1 MSSMQTVEL
10 AVAPCHDTQLLRFP
24 ALEAIPGFV
33 HAITTRPWNMS
44 PQRGPQREWAVQ
56 RRQRLCAQLGLP
68 FERLTAADQVHSPH
82 VLRIREC
89 DIGSG
94 REGAGTA
101 MKFVDGLICD
111 FPNVPVMQFS
121 ADCPLI
127 LAIEPDRRVFGTAH
141 ASWRGTVTQIAAE
154 LVRMM
159 RVEFGVDPARLRVAI
174 CPCAG
179 AEEYEVGEDVYR
191 IAQARL
197 GDVKR
202 FFTVTQ
208 GRRFF
213 DMRLANASQ
222 LIASGVAAENILS
235 AGASTMSDERF
246 YSHRR
251 DGAETG
257 RFALIAG
264 FRE

>member
-1 MSSMQTVEL
+1 
-10 AVAPCHDTQLLRFP
+10 
-24 ALEAIPGFV
+24 
-33 HAITTRPWNMS
+33 
-44 PQRGPQREWAVQ
+44 
-56 RRQRLCAQLGLP
+56 
-68 FERLTAADQVHSPH
+68 
-82 VLRIREC
+82 
-89 DIGSG
+89 
-94 REGAGTA
+94 